1 MPCLLMRRRYETNFC
16 NMPAKQISLVVGTR
30 PNFVKAAPLL
40 TALDRDGSFSVRLVH
55 TGQHFD
61 EKMSQIFFEQLEMPE
76 PHAYLG
82 VKADSPAESI
92 AKTMIAL
99 EAEFKA
105 YPPSLVVVF
114 GDVNS
119 TLAAALVAN
128 KMDLTLA
135 HVEAGLRSF
144 DRTMPEEHNRILTD
158 MLADLLFTPSE
169 DANENLSR
177 ERVPDERIHLVGNIM
192 VDSLMRFRPV
202 VEEMRA
208 WEQLGLERQ
217 GYVLVTLHRPGN
229 VDEPEQLNQILT
241 ALEEISQ
248 DWPVVFPVHPRTMA
262 GMTPAYIEEKGKKG
276 LRLVEPMGYL
286 EFMSMVNGAK
296 VVLTDSGGIQEETTV
311 LGVPCLTVRENTE
324 RPITISKGT
333 NRLVGTS
340 RAAILSAFKESIS
353 HPVTAGSVPD
363 LWDGKT
369 AERIVEILKKR
380 LTA

>member
-1 MPCLLMRRRYETNFC
+1 M
-16 NMPAKQISLVVGTR
+16 KQISLVVGTR

-40 TALDRDGSFSVRLVH
+40 TALDRDGSFSVRLIH

-61 EKMSQIFFEQLEMPE
+61 PKMSQIFFEQLQMPE
-76 PHAYLG
+76 PDAYLG
-82 VKADSPAESI
+82 VKADSSAGSI

-99 EAEFKA
+99 EVEFKA
-105 YPPSLVVVF
+105 HPPSLVVVF

-128 KMDLTLA
+128 KMDLPLA

-158 MLADLLFTPSE
+158 MLADLLFTPSA
-169 DANENLSR
+169 DANENLSK
-177 ERVPDERIHLVGNIM
+177 ERIPDERIFLVGNIM

-202 VEEMRA
+202 AEGMKT
-208 WEQLGLERQ
+208 WEQFGLEREA
-217 GYVLVTLHRPGN
+217 YVLVTLHRPGN
-229 VDEPEQLNQILT
+229 VDDPDQLKEILA
-241 ALEEISQ
+241 ALEEIAKE
-248 DWPVVFPVHPRTMA
+248 WPVVFPVHPRTMA
-262 GMTPAYIEEKGKKG
+262 GMNPADVQERKKRG
-276 LRLVEPMGYL
+276 LRFVEPMGYL
-286 EFMSMVNGAK
+286 DFISMISGAK

-311 LGVPCLTVRENTE
+311 LGVPCLTIRENTE

-340 RAAILSAFKESIS
+340 KNAILSAFKKSVLKPVAPGSI
-353 HPVTAGSVPD
+353 PD

-369 AERIVEILKKR
+369 AQRIVEILKKR
-380 LTA
+380 LRV